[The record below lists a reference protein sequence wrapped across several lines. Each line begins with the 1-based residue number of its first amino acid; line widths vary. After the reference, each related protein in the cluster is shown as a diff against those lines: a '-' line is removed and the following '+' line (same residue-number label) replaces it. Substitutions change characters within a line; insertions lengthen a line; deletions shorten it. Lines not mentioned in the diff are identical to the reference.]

1 MTLFLKEVTCS
12 LMKDIFEL
20 HKSSNKNGNPLVY
33 SIDNT
38 TLSND
43 DTCPLCHSEPETILH
58 RLRDCGTSKQIWE
71 RLGVRQNSNFYEGNL
86 GHWLEYNSKSNTHR
100 LREQP
105 LGESSFLLPFGCCG
119 SIEMLLFL
127 GTCILKQMSIR
138 MRLSD
143 PWSFSIVG

>member
-1 MTLFLKEVTCS
+1 MNYIKVQ
-12 LMKDIFEL
+12 I
-20 HKSSNKNGNPLVY
+20 KNGNSLVY

-43 DTCPLCHSEPETILH
+43 DTCPLYHSEPETILH

-86 GHWLEYNSKSNTHR
+86 GHWLEYNCKSNTHR

-105 LGESSFLLPFGCCG
+105 PWRIIFPFAIWLLG
-119 SIEMLLFL
+119 SIEMLLFS

-138 MRLSD
+138 MRFSD